1 MSNPS
6 NLYAEKVFSEHP
18 TVLWALD
25 DTADYISL
33 ITEAQRS
40 FTSWTVTNATRSV
53 ANAPSI
59 EPFTDS
65 VVNKLDFV
73 IPANTSFQVTCVSSN
88 LINFSNLKAILTSFL
103 YDYFGKGVEIRFR
116 PSFFPFTE
124 PSAEVDIRMHS
135 KSRWLEVLGCGMV
148 HPNVLRQVNIDP
160 KKYSGFAFG
169 LGVERFAMLK
179 YGIDD
184 LRLFFENDLRILEQF
199 SGV

>member
-53 ANAPSI
+53 ANAPST

-88 LINFSNLKAILTSFL
+88 LINFSNLNS
-103 YDYFGKGVEIRFR
+103 DYA
-116 PSFFPFTE
+116 T
-124 PSAEVDIRMHS
+124 
-135 KSRWLEVLGCGMV
+135 
-148 HPNVLRQVNIDP
+148 
-160 KKYSGFAFG
+160 
-169 LGVERFAMLK
+169 
-179 YGIDD
+179 
-184 LRLFFENDLRILEQF
+184 F
-199 SGV
+199 SVG